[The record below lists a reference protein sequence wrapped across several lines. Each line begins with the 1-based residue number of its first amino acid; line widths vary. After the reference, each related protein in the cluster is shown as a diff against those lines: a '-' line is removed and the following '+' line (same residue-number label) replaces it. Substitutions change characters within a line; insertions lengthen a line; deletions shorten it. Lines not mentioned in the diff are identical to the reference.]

1 MNQQSSY
8 QMGSDLTAKHLRAL
22 VRILYAATEVDFY
35 LRQNECV
42 VIVIPE
48 VDEQ

>member
-8 QMGSDLTAKHLRAL
+8 QMGGDLTAKHLRAL

-42 VIVIPE
+42 TIVIPE
-48 VDEQ
+48 VDKQ